1 MGKWHSAGTWAALRS
16 SSGRRSGRPS
26 GEAPVRC
33 RAAVFGRARRW
44 SYLPRC
50 RALNAPAKKTSASP
64 PPGAMRTSST
74 RATTIQWSPAACWPT
89 IWHSSVARASVRS
102 GVPWGPGCQSRPAKR
117 SAPAGVARIA
127 KRSCCRPRTFT
138 AKRPVLRMRCQ
149 VSELREGQ
157 NDTRGG
163 SSETE
168 VSELTISPAGW
179 PSGAAV
185 MKATPVA
192 NLPSASRNER
202 ASSAGAA
209 GRGGW
214 AGAAG
219 AISVERGLFA
229 EGDLGEVVVGAVGAE
244 RVHEAAGFDVAV
256 GAGEGA
262 AIQIAGAAGEGER
275 AVHGAGGGFA
285 HERLCGLGFGEQRGE
300 PLGAAVGGRVR
311 GAMLVDQPGGA

>member
-1 MGKWHSAGTWAALRS
+1 M
-16 SSGRRSGRPS
+16 
-26 GEAPVRC
+26 
-33 RAAVFGRARRW
+33 
-44 SYLPRC
+44 
-50 RALNAPAKKTSASP
+50 
-64 PPGAMRTSST
+64 
-74 RATTIQWSPAACWPT
+74 TIQWSPAGCSAT
-89 IWHSSVARASVRS
+89 ISHSRTASASVSRGTSPRPRS
-102 GVPWGPGCQSRPAKR
+102 QSRPAKR
-117 SAPAGVARIA
+117 SLPAGVARLA
-127 KRSCCRPRTFT
+127 KPSCRRASTLT
-138 AKRPVLRMRCQ
+138 AKRPVRRRRDQ

-168 VSELTISPAGW
+168 VSELTISPAGS

-185 MKATPVA
+185 TKATPVA
-192 NLPSASRNER
+192 NMPSASRNER
-202 ASSAGAA
+202 VSSAGAA

-300 PLGAAVGGRVR
+300 LLGAAVGGRVR
-311 GAMLVDQPGGA
+311 GGMLVDQPGGA

>member
-1 MGKWHSAGTWAALRS
+1 MGKEHSAGTWAALRS

-44 SYLPRC
+44 SYLPGG
-50 RALNAPAKKTSASP
+50 RALNAPPKKTSGSLF
-64 PPGAMRTSST
+64 GVVCRWST
-74 RATTIQWSPAACWPT
+74 WPMTIQWSPAGCWAT
-89 IWHSSVARASVRS
+89 ISHSRVARASVRS

-127 KRSCCRPRTFT
+127 KRSCCRPSTFT
-138 AKRPVLRMRCQ
+138 AKRPARRMRCQ

-185 MKATPVA
+185 TKATPVA
-192 NLPSASRNER
+192 NLPSASRNAR
-202 ASSAGAA
+202 GSGPAVGCVGAGALA
-209 GRGGW
+209 GR
-214 AGAAG
+214 

-229 EGDLGEVVVGAVGAE
+229 EGDL
-244 RVHEAAGFDVAV
+244 VAV

-300 PLGAAVGGRVR
+300 LLG
-311 GAMLVDQPGGA
+311 